1 MVYVC
6 VRTRER
12 KGRVAGGSKKGT
24 SGDGRE
30 CGAVIRN
37 LISGCDVGGE
47 PGGETTIISKRK
59 RKDDVFR
66 MMMMMLEVVTKRA
79 SEREREKRERRA
91 EEPVWAGPPDGL
103 SRGWIFHVGTG
114 RQAGQT
120 RTRDR

>member
-6 VRTRER
+6 IRTRER

-37 LISGCDVGGE
+37 LILGCDVGGE

-66 MMMMMLEVVTKRA
+66 MMMMMMLEVVRKRA
-79 SEREREKRERRA
+79 CEREERET
-91 EEPVWAGPPDGL
+91 
-103 SRGWIFHVGTG
+103 SG
-114 RQAGQT
+114 RTSLG
-120 RTRDR
+120 RTT